1 MRTVNLGEPS
11 VGPRELEAVRQV
23 LASGW
28 LSGAGPACRALEAEL
43 AETVGAGSA
52 LATSNCGAAL
62 HLALV
67 TLGVTPG
74 DEVIVA
80 DYTFPAT
87 GHAVRWVVATPV
99 FADVRPDTWCVD
111 VQSVASMVSQRTVG
125 VIAVDVFGQPADYDE
140 LRAVTE
146 SSGLWLVED
155 AACALGA
162 TYRGRPAGS
171 VADLAAFSF
180 HGRKGATAGEG
191 GALVAPGLDG
201 LDRARVLHTYGS
213 EPAYGRAVS
222 AVATPTFSE
231 IGFNYRLSEIQAAMM
246 RVQLDRLP
254 ELLGA
259 RSAAAAAYADLL
271 GDLEQVTLPTALP
284 DRTHPWQAYVLTL
297 ERWFDRDAVAIA
309 LRERGVGCTFGT
321 FASHLLPVYSS
332 REDCPISADLFRRHL
347 AVPMHANLVEDDVAY
362 VAETIRSVLSLDL
375 VRADSS

>member
-11 VGPRELEAVRQV
+11 VGPGELDAVRQV

-43 AETVGAGSA
+43 AQIVGAGSA
-52 LATSNCGAAL
+52 LATANCGAAL
-62 HLALV
+62 HLALA
-67 TLGVTPG
+67 TLEVTPG

-87 GHAVRWVVATPV
+87 GHAVRWVGATPI
-99 FADVRPDTWCVD
+99 FADVRADTWCVD
-111 VQSVASMVSQRTVG
+111 TESVASKVSSRTVG

-140 LRAVTE
+140 LRAVAD

-171 VADLAAFSF
+171 LADLSAFSF

-191 GALVAPGLDG
+191 GALVAPAADG
-201 LDRARVLHTYGS
+201 LDRARVLHSYGC
-213 EPAYGRAVS
+213 EPAYGRGPS

-231 IGFNYRLSEIQAAMM
+231 IGFNYRLSEMQAAVM
-246 RVQLDRLP
+246 RVQLNRLP
-254 ELLGA
+254 ELLSA
-259 RSAAAAAYADLL
+259 RSAAAAAYAELL
-271 GDLEQVTLPTALP
+271 GDLEEVTLPTVLP
-284 DRTHPWQAYVLTL
+284 DRTHPWQSYVLTL
-297 ERWFDRDAVAIA
+297 DRWFDRDAVASA

-332 REDCPISADLFRRHL
+332 TEDCPISADLFRRHL
-347 AVPMHANLVEDDVAY
+347 AVPMHANLDEDDLGY
-362 VAETIRSVLSLDL
+362 VAETIRSVLSLEL
-375 VRADSS
+375 VRADSN

>member
-1 MRTVNLGEPS
+1 MGPGE
-11 VGPRELEAVRQV
+11 LDAVRQV

-43 AETVGAGSA
+43 AQIVGAGSA
-52 LATSNCGAAL
+52 LATANCGAAL
-62 HLALV
+62 HLALA
-67 TLGVTPG
+67 TLEVTPG

-87 GHAVRWVVATPV
+87 GHAVRWVGATPI
-99 FADVRPDTWCVD
+99 FADVRADTWCVD
-111 VQSVASMVSQRTVG
+111 PQSVASKVSSRTVG

-140 LRAVTE
+140 LRAVAD

-171 VADLAAFSF
+171 LADLSAFSF

-191 GALVAPGLDG
+191 GALVAPTADG
-201 LDRARVLHTYGS
+201 LDRARVLHSYGS
-213 EPAYGRAVS
+213 EPAYGRGRS

-231 IGFNYRLSEIQAAMM
+231 IGFNYRLSEMQAAVM
-246 RVQLDRLP
+246 RVQLNRLP
-254 ELLGA
+254 ELLSA
-259 RSAAAAAYADLL
+259 RSAAAAAYAELL
-271 GDLEQVTLPTALP
+271 ADLEEVTLPTVLP
-284 DRTHPWQAYVLTL
+284 DRTHPWQSYVLTL
-297 ERWFDRDAVAIA
+297 DRWFDRDAVALA

-347 AVPMHANLVEDDVAY
+347 AVPMHANLDEDDLGY
-362 VAETIRSVLSLDL
+362 VAETIRSVLSLEL
-375 VRADSS
+375 VRADSN

>member
-87 GHAVRWVVATPV
+87 GHAVRWVGATPV

-171 VADLAAFSF
+171 VADLAALASMGARAPRPAKAARSSLLVSTGSTGPAFS
-180 HGRKGATAGEG
+180 
-191 GALVAPGLDG
+191 
-201 LDRARVLHTYGS
+201 
-213 EPAYGRAVS
+213 
-222 AVATPTFSE
+222 TPTEANRPTGGRS
-231 IGFNYRLSEIQAAMM
+231 
-246 RVQLDRLP
+246 LP
-254 ELLGA
+254 SRRRRSL
-259 RSAAAAAYADLL
+259 RSASTT
-271 GDLEQVTLPTALP
+271 GFPK
-284 DRTHPWQAYVLTL
+284 
-297 ERWFDRDAVAIA
+297 
-309 LRERGVGCTFGT
+309 
-321 FASHLLPVYSS
+321 S
-332 REDCPISADLFRRHL
+332 RRR
-347 AVPMHANLVEDDVAY
+347 
-362 VAETIRSVLSLDL
+362 
-375 VRADSS
+375 

>member
-1 MRTVNLGEPS
+1 
-11 VGPRELEAVRQV
+11 
-23 LASGW
+23 
-28 LSGAGPACRALEAEL
+28 
-43 AETVGAGSA
+43 
-52 LATSNCGAAL
+52 
-62 HLALV
+62 
-67 TLGVTPG
+67 
-74 DEVIVA
+74 
-80 DYTFPAT
+80 
-87 GHAVRWVVATPV
+87 
-99 FADVRPDTWCVD
+99 
-111 VQSVASMVSQRTVG
+111 
-125 VIAVDVFGQPADYDE
+125 
-140 LRAVTE
+140 
-146 SSGLWLVED
+146 
-155 AACALGA
+155 
-162 TYRGRPAGS
+162 
-171 VADLAAFSF
+171 
-180 HGRKGATAGEG
+180 
-191 GALVAPGLDG
+191 
-201 LDRARVLHTYGS
+201 
-213 EPAYGRAVS
+213 
-222 AVATPTFSE
+222 
-231 IGFNYRLSEIQAAMM
+231 M